1 MASWK
6 QTTWY
11 IFHMFT
17 LNFKEEK
24 KEYYQ
29 TFFSS
34 FKVLLPCDICINHYR
49 EQLNTPG
56 LRLRENISKDK
67 LFGWTIKIHNN
78 VNASNKKRVWNIQE
92 SKDYYQKE
100 VFDKNQLKVMIL
112 EYVKYNFKKG
122 PVKTEELFKML
133 KSLCHIYPDPE
144 KSEKLLSI
152 PFPINRDNIRSW
164 LIQFFQ
170 ILYDS

>member
-17 LNFKEEK
+17 LDYLEDK
-24 KEYYQ
+24 KDYYQ

-78 VNASNKKRVWNIQE
+78 VNVSNKIRAWNVQE

-100 VFDKNQLKVMIL
+100 HFDKDKIKTMVL

-133 KSLCHIYPDPE
+133 KSLCHIYPD
-144 KSEKLLSI
+144 STVREKLLDI
-152 PFPINRDNIRSW
+152 PFPLNRDNIRLW
-164 LIQFFQ
+164 LIEFFK
-170 ILYDS
+170 IIYE